1 MTDKEAVKLV
11 KDAAVYAD
19 ARWIPYR
26 ERLPEASLRYL
37 ILIKNNYEQRLRMS
51 EYIHIEDAINVVEQA
66 NGNVTWVERDDCKK
80 RLKELLPADVVEV
93 KHGEWISECE
103 PHYECSE
110 CHHWFHLYQ
119 YMNYC
124 PNCGA
129 RMDGKK

>member
-1 MTDKEAVKLV
+1 MA
-11 KDAAVYAD
+11 
-19 ARWIPYR
+19 
-26 ERLPEASLRYL
+26 
-37 ILIKNNYEQRLRMS
+37 N
-51 EYIHIEDAINVVEQA
+51 EYIRREDAIRLAEQ
-66 NGNVTWVERDDCKK
+66 GQVQGFPWQFQMLV
-80 RLKELLPADVVEV
+80 RLPPADVVEV

-129 RMDGKK
+129 KMDAQRERSNMRTREDARIYKRLDAYNLEDGIGDLLEAIDEELDFEEEEDDFEEEE